1 MYEKVDVELIKMDQ
15 AWTERL
21 WELSEDEILDEILKL
36 SNTEDRRVDDGQHI
50 KEMISLLKNNKYI
63 MA

>member
-1 MYEKVDVELIKMDQ
+1 MYEKVGVELIKMDQ

-50 KEMISLLKNNKYI
+50 KEMI
-63 MA
+63 